1 MSKLATKA
9 PEQAIRNLSGSLR
22 VLGKVNEFIYNVELE
37 LLDDRLTANG
47 WRYINLEK
55 HRASFAGQPIL
66 IAYTRGGRKIGDG
79 HNFQM
84 KRTADGREYA
94 SFTDATAERIIGSLS
109 ENEADIRLEDR
120 DGHKWI
126 VGKGTIWA
134 WYAAET
140 VEKIAQQGRMSI
152 SIETLV
158 TENRMEGDVEIEEEY
173 IVLGATILGDDVPPA
188 VAGAHIRPLSQ
199 IDIGALKIR
208 AASLS
213 ETETPEPK
221 TPEKG
226 VKNRMNGKKLR
237 AFQALFTDDHVV
249 GVAEDGLTVA
259 LCSKKDGDIRAYAF
273 TEDEPE
279 LVLGSRF
286 LTARATVEIAM
297 ANNTKISVPADELIK
312 PLQEQISY
320 ESARADK
327 AEKLLADAQTAL
339 KAMEDKE
346 RTRRKQAA
354 KDAVRDALN
363 EINRV
368 QEVKG
373 EEMVD
378 EKVCEDVENA
388 IENDEYTDCV
398 NEAGEW
404 DGDEKACAA
413 LKAKCMDII
422 QKNSMEAIAKKRNM
436 TLSEMYNGLKG
447 GGDATGIMADYN
459 LLK

>member
-22 VLGKVNEFIYNVELE
+22 VLGKANEFTYNVELE

-47 WRYINLEK
+47 WRYENLEK
-55 HRASFAGQPIL
+55 HRATFAGQPIL

-109 ENEADIRLEDR
+109 ENEADIRLENR

-134 WYAAET
+134 WYAAEA

-158 TENRMEGDVEIEEEY
+158 TQNRMDGDVEIEEEY
-173 IVLGATILGDDVPPA
+173 IILGATILGDDVPPA

-208 AASLS
+208 AASFN
-213 ETETPEPK
+213 ETKTPEPK

-237 AFQALFTDDHVV
+237 ALQALFAEDRVV

-259 LCSKKDGDIRAYAF
+259 LCSNKDGDIRAYAF

-279 LVLGSRF
+279 LVLDSRF
-286 LTARATVEIAM
+286 LSASATVEIAM
-297 ANNTKISVPADELIK
+297 ANNTSVSVPVDEFFK
-312 PLQEQISY
+312 PLQEQISAA
-320 ESARADK
+320 SARADK
-327 AEKLLADAQTAL
+327 AEKLLADAQAAL

-346 RTRRKQAA
+346 RARRKQAA
-354 KDAVRDALN
+354 KDAVRAALN
-363 EINRV
+363 EINRM
-368 QEVKG
+368 QEAKG

-378 EKVCEDVENA
+378 EKACEEVENA
-388 IENDEYTDCV
+388 IDEDEYTDCV

-404 DGDEKACAA
+404 NGDEKACSA

-436 TLSEMYNGLKG
+436 TIAEMYNDLKG
-447 GGDATGIMADYN
+447 GNDASGLMADYN